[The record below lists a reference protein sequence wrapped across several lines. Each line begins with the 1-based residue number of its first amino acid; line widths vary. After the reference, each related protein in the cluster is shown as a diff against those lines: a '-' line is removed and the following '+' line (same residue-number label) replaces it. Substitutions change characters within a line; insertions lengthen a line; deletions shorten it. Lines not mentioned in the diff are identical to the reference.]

1 MRPIDADALDN
12 KLDELMKRY
21 AAQGRKAVAEDYNF
35 VRTVLMTAPTLTLDD
50 IVPHGRW
57 EEYPDSAH
65 LRCTHCK
72 IEFKKEKMTDT
83 KNYCP
88 NCGAKMDL
96 EEE

>member
-1 MRPIDADALDN
+1 MRLIDADAYEYPGDLIN
-12 KLDELMKRY
+12 E
-21 AAQGRKAVAEDYNF
+21 
-35 VRTVLMTAPTLTLDD
+35 PTITLDD
-50 IVPHGRW
+50 IIPHGRW

-88 NCGAKMDL
+88 VCGAKMDL
-96 EEE
+96 EVNNG